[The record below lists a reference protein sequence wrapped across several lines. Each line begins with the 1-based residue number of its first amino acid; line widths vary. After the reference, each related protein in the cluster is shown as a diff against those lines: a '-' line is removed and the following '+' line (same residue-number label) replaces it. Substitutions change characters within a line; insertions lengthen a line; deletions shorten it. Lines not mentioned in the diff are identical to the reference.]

1 MVFPMDLKQLEQF
14 VAVSREGGFAPA
26 SRVLYV
32 SQPTL
37 TRNIAA
43 LETSL
48 RANLFRRSAKGAV
61 LTEDGKKLLPHALSI
76 LQEAERARAEFSEV
90 ISSEAAQV
98 CVGVSP
104 NLLFDVLPDALGE
117 LLVANPDVKIVVSTG
132 TYESLSQGLRDR
144 ELEFALCIVPETLPP
159 QSNAD
164 FVLEEIGAE
173 QVVPVA
179 RIDHEV
185 FASPATLASV
195 GGYRWVIPHQ
205 ISLSYRFESAFFRRG
220 LPLPVQCINSSS
232 MSLIH
237 KAVIDWGLIG
247 MLPRTLL
254 SDLGGGQLRELQVP
268 ELVMRYAV
276 ILVSNRAGTLPP
288 VALTLA
294 AALRR
299 AGEERSVSRRD
310 DPALLAT

>member
-1 MVFPMDLKQLEQF
+1 MDLKQLEQF

-43 LETSL
+43 LEAGL
-48 RANLFRRSAKGAV
+48 RTKLFRRSAKGTV

-90 ISSEAAQV
+90 ISSEAGQV
-98 CVGVSP
+98 RVGVSP

-117 LLVANPDVKIVVSTG
+117 LLAAAPDTKVVVSTG

-144 ELEFALCIVPETLPP
+144 ELDLALCIVPETLPP
-159 QSNAD
+159 QSHAE
-164 FVLEEIGAE
+164 FVLEEIGEE

-179 RIDHEV
+179 RADNEV
-185 FASPATLASV
+185 FAEPATLASV
-195 GGYRWVIPHQ
+195 GGHRWVIPHQ

-232 MSLIH
+232 MSLIR
-237 KAVIDWGLIG
+237 KAVIDWGLLG
-247 MLPRTLL
+247 MLPRALI
-254 SDLGGGQLRELQVP
+254 SDLGGAPLRELDIP
-268 ELVMRYAV
+268 ELVMRYAL
-276 ILVSNRAGTLPP
+276 ILVCNRAGTLPP
-288 VALTLA
+288 VAVTLA

-299 AGEERSVSRRD
+299 AGEARSAYRRD
-310 DPALLAT
+310 ALASLAT